1 LHLGGNRRIV
11 EGAERFELA
20 VALAIVPTTAR
31 GGSMQSQPKSEQE
44 KLAKRRNF
52 VSRTAGPAKE
62 TPAPLQQL
70 QPTVARADLS
80 NTAMAGGAP
89 ALAAPSGKKQEAQ
102 TPQGA
107 IKSEQLDAATV
118 RRVKDSFGADLS
130 DVLVR
135 SGPGADAECQ
145 KRGCSAF
152 ALGNIV
158 TMSSQAG
165 EPGSAGYQKVLLH
178 ECAHIV
184 QKRLGK
190 NPDEKKAQAKPDAKQ
205 PGHAA
210 DPAAAAPDTAGAGP
224 AAAGPEAAAPEA
236 AAPKAAAPVGGGS
249 TAAKEGEAS
258 AAADAAQSGKKAPI
272 KQKAGAN
279 EAQHAPPVAG
289 GGAPS
294 AGAAPGAGAA
304 RTPAGGAAGPAAPQG
319 DHSSPHQIT
328 IPIGGDRGIT
338 FTPPNRDGDFSLG
351 VSGVKKLY
359 AGSEKKVD
367 KWWRKNIPTPFFGLA
382 VSLGIQ
388 LGASVKVGEVMLN
401 NIVVKRR
408 KDKDASGNW
417 YEVEGT
423 LETGMNMEGF
433 LALSAGVS
441 ADAWI
446 AEVGV
451 GLKAKLGLNASKPL
465 SASVALGFNATTG
478 DFGLNGKLSMAA
490 WDLALKGAV
499 GLFAYYDAIGVS
511 TYSKDWW
518 LYERTLGKMTLAG
531 LDFPFSVTRRGGFQG
546 KVEPKPLDLQ
556 DMEGNVRSAFPSRG

>member
-1 LHLGGNRRIV
+1 
-11 EGAERFELA
+11 
-20 VALAIVPTTAR
+20 
-31 GGSMQSQPKSEQE
+31 MQSQPKSEAE
-44 KLAKRRNF
+44 KLAKRRQF
-52 VSRTAGPAKE
+52 VARSAGPAKE
-62 TPAPLQQL
+62 TAAQLQQL
-70 QPTVARADLS
+70 PSTVAKVDQNS
-80 NTAMAGGAP
+80 TAMAGGAP
-89 ALAAPSGKKQEAQ
+89 APAAPGAKKQEAQ
-102 TPQGA
+102 TPAGA
-107 IKSEQLDAATV
+107 IKSEQLDAMTV
-118 RRVKDSFGADLS
+118 RKVKDSFGADLS

-152 ALGNIV
+152 ALASII

-184 QKRLGK
+184 QKRQGK
-190 NPDEKKAQAKPDAKQ
+190 NPDEKKAAAKPDAKE
-205 PGHAA
+205 PGRAA
-210 DPAAAAPDTAGAGP
+210 DPQAPAPDTAGGGP
-224 AAAGPEAAAPEA
+224 AAAGPEAAGPQAAGPKG
-236 AAPKAAAPVGGGS
+236 AAPAPGAA
-249 TAAKEGEAS
+249 TAAKETEAN
-258 AAADAAQSGKKAPI
+258 AAADAAQSGKKAAI
-272 KQKAGAN
+272 KQSAGEQ
-279 EAQHAPPVAG
+279 EAQHAPPAA
-289 GGAPS
+289 GGAPN
-294 AGAAPGAGAA
+294 AGAAPGAA
-304 RTPAGGAAGPAAPQG
+304 RTPAAKPAGPQG
-319 DHSSPHQIT
+319 DHASPHQIT

-338 FTPPNRDGDFSLG
+338 FTPPNRDGDFSVG

-367 KWWRKNIPTPFFGLA
+367 KWWRKNVPTPFFGLS
-382 VSLGIQ
+382 VGLGIQ
-388 LGASVKVGEVMLN
+388 LGASFKVGEVMLN

-423 LETGMNMEGF
+423 LETGMNLEGF
-433 LALSAGVS
+433 LALSAGIS

-451 GLKAKLGLNASKPL
+451 GVKAKLGLNASKPL

-531 LDFPFSVTRRGGFQG
+531 VDFPFSMTRNGGFSG
-546 KVEPKPLDLQ
+546 KVEPKPLDIQ
-556 DMEGNVRSAFPSRG
+556 DMEGNIKSAFPSRG